1 MPRSLVQRLCL
12 LALAVLLG
20 ACGGPVKRINPPIA
34 SIQQL
39 TVAADGSWELQLRIQ
54 NFSTVPMTF
63 ASVEAAL
70 ELEDRPAGQVFA
82 RTSGHP
88 GGAADTTTL
97 RLSPTP
103 AGSAAL
109 NAPGGTGVGYRLV
122 GKITSSDPPS
132 LSTCATKAGSRP
144 CRACREAGAEFPSFP
159 TVPRV
164 SP

>member
-20 ACGGPVKRINPPIA
+20 ACGGGPVKRINPPIA

-39 TVAADGSWELQLRIQ
+39 TVRPDGSWELQLRIQ

-82 RTSGHP
+82 RTALDIP

-122 GKITSSDPPS
+122 GKITSSDPAKS
-132 LSTCATKAGSRP
+132 FDLRYESRLSPVPGLPGSWR
-144 CRACREAGAEFPSFP
+144 
-159 TVPRV
+159 
-164 SP
+164 

>member
-12 LALAVLLG
+12 LALAALLG
-20 ACGGPVKRINPPIA
+20 ACGGGPVKRINPPIA

-39 TVAADGSWELQLRIQ
+39 TVQPDGSWELQLRIQ

-82 RTSGHP
+82 RTALDIP
-88 GGAADTTTL
+88 GGVADTTTL

-122 GKITSSDPPS
+122 GKITSSDPAKS
-132 LSTCATKAGSRP
+132 FDLRYESRLSPVPGLPGSWR
-144 CRACREAGAEFPSFP
+144 
-159 TVPRV
+159 
-164 SP
+164 

>member
-20 ACGGPVKRINPPIA
+20 ACGGGPVKRINPPIA

-39 TVAADGSWELQLRIQ
+39 TVQPDGSWELQLRIQ

-82 RTSGHP
+82 RTALDIP

-122 GKITSSDPPS
+122 GKITSSDPAKS
-132 LSTCATKAGSRP
+132 FDLRYESRLSPVPGLPGSWR
-144 CRACREAGAEFPSFP
+144 
-159 TVPRV
+159 
-164 SP
+164 

>member
-20 ACGGPVKRINPPIA
+20 ACGGGPVKRINPPIA

-39 TVAADGSWELQLRIQ
+39 TVRPDGSWELQLRIQ

-82 RTSGHP
+82 RTALDIP

-103 AGSAAL
+103 AGSDAL

-122 GKITSSDPPS
+122 GKITSSDPAKS
-132 LSTCATKAGSRP
+132 FDLRYESRLSPVPGLPGSWR
-144 CRACREAGAEFPSFP
+144 
-159 TVPRV
+159 
-164 SP
+164 